1 MSQNVNSKN
10 LESCIEA
17 GQTNCIRDFCLEY
30 IDNCNFSSNYQIDE
44 VCTKGN
50 TKLFCGY
57 FKGVYGLIEIQNT
70 GLYPKEI
77 EHIES
82 NLIPGIRER
91 IQNLPRKKG
100 MDNFNYETT
109 AYGVLIRF
117 YVVVSG
123 NRPVKEE
130 LVKLV
135 DDLSPALV
143 FLTKYIEGVII
154 RRDK

>member
-1 MSQNVNSKN
+1 MSQQITSKN
-10 LESCIEA
+10 LESCIEE
-17 GQTNCIRDFCLEY
+17 GQANCIRNFCLEY
-30 IDNCNFSSNYQIDE
+30 IDNCDFSNSYQIDD

-57 FKGVYGLIEIQNT
+57 FKGVYGLIEIENV

-109 AYGVLIRF
+109 ASGIVIRF

-123 NRPVKEE
+123 DRPIKEE

-135 DDLSPALV
+135 DDLSSALE
-143 FLTKYIEGVII
+143 FLTKYIEEVIV

>member
-1 MSQNVNSKN
+1 MSQPIHSKN

-17 GQTNCIRDFCLEY
+17 GQTDVIKKFILEY
-30 IDNCNFSSNYQIDE
+30 IDNCDFSGSYQIDE
-44 VCTKGN
+44 VCIKGN

-57 FKGVYGLIEIQNT
+57 FKGVYGLIEIENT

-82 NLIPGIRER
+82 ILIPGIRER

-100 MDNFNYETT
+100 MDNFNYETS
-109 AYGVLIRF
+109 AYGILIRF
-117 YVVVSG
+117 YVVVNG
-123 NRPVKEE
+123 DKPVKEE

-135 DDLSPALV
+135 DDLSPALE
-143 FLTKYIEGVII
+143 FLTKYIERVII

>member
-1 MSQNVNSKN
+1 VSQPILSKN

-17 GQTNCIRDFCLEY
+17 GQTNAIKKFCFEY
-30 IDNCNFSSNYQIDE
+30 IDNCDFSSSYQIDE

-50 TKLFCGY
+50 IKLYCGY
-57 FKGVYGLIEIQNT
+57 FQGVYGLIIIEIL

-91 IQNLPRKKG
+91 IQNLPRKRG

-109 AYGVLIRF
+109 ANGIVIRF

-123 NRPVKEE
+123 DRPVKEE

-135 DDLSPALV
+135 NDLAPALE

-154 RRDK
+154 RGDK

>member
-1 MSQNVNSKN
+1 MSQNVNSEN
-10 LESCIEA
+10 LESCIES
-17 GQTNCIRDFCLEY
+17 GQSNCIRDFCLEY
-30 IDNCNFSSNYQIDE
+30 IDNCDFSSSYQIDE

-57 FKGVYGLIEIQNT
+57 FKGVYGLIEIENI
-70 GLYPKEI
+70 GLYPIEV

-82 NLIPGIRER
+82 HLIPGIRER
-91 IQNLPRKKG
+91 IQHLPRRKG

-109 AYGVLIRF
+109 ANGIVIRF
-117 YVVVSG
+117 YVIVSG
-123 NRPVKEE
+123 DRPIKEE

-135 DDLSPALV
+135 DDLSPALE

>member
-1 MSQNVNSKN
+1 MKSAQGVILNS
-10 LESCIEA
+10 IV
-17 GQTNCIRDFCLEY
+17 DFR
-30 IDNCNFSSNYQIDE
+30 
-44 VCTKGN
+44 
-50 TKLFCGY
+50 
-57 FKGVYGLIEIQNT
+57 GVYGLIIIEIL
-70 GLYPKEI
+70 GLYPTVI

-91 IQNLPRKKG
+91 IQNLPRKRG

-109 AYGVLIRF
+109 ANGIIIRF

-123 NRPVKEE
+123 DKPVKEE

-135 DDLSPALV
+135 DDLSPALE